1 MKWILKTTS
10 STTWASYTSKIPV
23 VSSASGKLLWA
34 ENFRPLLEAAIGD
47 MLMEPLRWDKINERL
62 PLLVRSS
69 GASHIKLTPIAT
81 TSENTFYSALKDFAQ
96 NAAESTKCW
105 PHSPYPSS
113 QEELGKVSVD
123 IDYQEKTSA
132 AEFQTGSAGMSKI
145 AIVGMAGRFPEA
157 DDPKAFWDLL
167 RQGLDVV
174 KEVPLKRWDIKSH
187 VDPTLKKRNTGGT
200 PWGCWLDNAGLFD
213 ARFFGVSPKE
223 APQLDPAQ
231 RLALMSTYE
240 AMEQAGIVPGAT
252 PSTQN
257 DRVGV
262 FHGVTSNDWMET
274 NSAQDIDTHFVVG
287 GNRAFM
293 PGRINFCF
301 DFSGPS
307 YAIDT
312 ACSSSLAAVQLACA
326 ALWRG
331 DIDTAIA
338 GGTNMINNP
347 DGHAGLDRGFFLSR
361 TGNCKTFDDNA
372 DGYCRAEGVGT
383 VILKRLEDALADGD
397 PIQAVIL
404 AANTN
409 HSADSDSITRPHA
422 GTQKAL
428 FDKVL
433 NATGVDAY
441 DLSYIEMHGTGT
453 LNPTRLPYC

>member
-1 MKWILKTTS
+1 
-10 STTWASYTSKIPV
+10 
-23 VSSASGKLLWA
+23 
-34 ENFRPLLEAAIGD
+34 
-47 MLMEPLRWDKINERL
+47 
-62 PLLVRSS
+62 
-69 GASHIKLTPIAT
+69 
-81 TSENTFYSALKDFAQ
+81 
-96 NAAESTKCW
+96 
-105 PHSPYPSS
+105 
-113 QEELGKVSVD
+113 
-123 IDYQEKTSA
+123 
-132 AEFQTGSAGMSKI
+132 
-145 AIVGMAGRFPEA
+145 
-157 DDPKAFWDLL
+157 
-167 RQGLDVV
+167 
-174 KEVPLKRWDIKSH
+174 
-187 VDPTLKKRNTGGT
+187 
-200 PWGCWLDNAGLFD
+200 
-213 ARFFGVSPKE
+213 
-223 APQLDPAQ
+223 
-231 RLALMSTYE
+231 
-240 AMEQAGIVPGAT
+240 
-252 PSTQN
+252 
-257 DRVGV
+257 VGV

-361 TGNCKTFDDNA
+361 TGNCKTFDENA

-422 GTQKAL
+422 DTQKVL

-433 NATGVDAY
+433 NATGIDAY

-453 LNPTRLPYC
+453 LNQTRLPYYQI